1 MAYHDREAYFEEV
14 HEGELVSVLLSHA
27 SAHHVGTRA
36 YQGTVTS
43 QTSSVAKCP
52 DQRLHRKIEVRVRPE
67 RGHHS
72 DHHGRQR
79 DVVYEGRRQT

>member
-27 SAHHVGTRA
+27 SADHVGARA

-43 QTSSVAKCP
+43 
-52 DQRLHRKIEVRVRPE
+52 
-67 RGHHS
+67 
-72 DHHGRQR
+72 
-79 DVVYEGRRQT
+79 